1 MERCYENL
9 AQAVI
14 VITTKDYIRACKK
27 LKKHPMDFDAKHIK
41 KECLEFFRGNLFSSL
56 TEIDPEWLIDK
67 LDMEVGN

>member
-9 AQAVI
+9 AQAII
-14 VITTKDYIRACKK
+14 VITTKDYRRACRK
-27 LKKHPMDFDAKHIK
+27 LKKHPLDFDAKHIK
-41 KECLEFFRGNLFSSL
+41 KECLEFFRGSFFRSL